1 MILGATK
8 QGIKRVIPEL
18 KRSIEYANKKLQEKL
33 SQEEI
38 DFWMK
43 FRENEIMI
51 LNWLQI
57 ELENLLKPKIKGI
70 CQKRK

>member
-57 ELENLLKPKIKGI
+57 ELENLLKPKIKEI
-70 CQKRK
+70 

>member
-57 ELENLLKPKIKGI
+57 ELENLLKPKIKEL
-70 CQKRK
+70 